1 MTRQT
6 RCVLRLFPTSF
17 ELHDLNDKPIST
29 GNASV
34 TNSRLCTFMCVW
46 FCVFYVEWR
55 LHPPRCGSICLQ
67 CEWCLPRM
75 TRQCRGVIRSKCLWR
90 HCHVMSCATDRL
102 RTKTWHWASYSIR
115 RRRTWFY
122 TSPIFSAPCT
132 TLCRNVPFCLRN
144 VQLRIVV
151 PGR

>member
-6 RCVLRLFPTSF
+6 RCVLRLFPASF

-34 TNSRLCTFMCVW
+34 TNSLYVRLCVCDSVFFMWNDACTHRDVV
-46 FCVFYVEWR
+46 VFVCNVSGACQEWR
-55 LHPPRCGSICLQ
+55 VNAGASFVASACDVIATS
-67 CEWCLPRM
+67 
-75 TRQCRGVIRSKCLWR
+75 CR
-90 HCHVMSCATDRL
+90 ATDRL

-122 TSPIFSAPCT
+122 TSLIFSAPCT